1 MKKVTA
7 IIATFNRLDF
17 LKEIIQALRNQTYKI
32 DNIVVTNN
40 SSEDG
45 TEEWLNEQK
54 DIIVQKQENVG
65 SSGGQYTGMK
75 GAMETD
81 CDFIWMMDDD
91 VVPEKNCLENLMKVA
106 DENKI
111 VAPVRYNNDGT
122 LFWNETINFNISN
135 PFKSIWDGINNKEY
149 YDKQG
154 ELVYTEGLTFEG
166 PLIPRNIVEK
176 IGYPEFSFFIYADDS
191 EYMIRAIKHGFKT
204 YLVKSAKM
212 NRKLPVPDLHKDF
225 NWKHY
230 YIIRN
235 IIAIDKL
242 HGSFWV
248 SKLRPFFY
256 KYRWLKRAQN
266 EEERKIVINAFEDA
280 QDYKIKFSN
289 NVIGK

>member
-191 EYMIRAIKHGFKT
+191 EYMIRAIKHEFKT

-256 KYRWLKRAQN
+256 KYKWLKRAQN
-266 EEERKIVINAFEDA
+266 EEERKIVINAFEDG

-289 NVIGK
+289 NAIGK

>member
-191 EYMIRAIKHGFKT
+191 EYMIRAIKHEFKT

-266 EEERKIVINAFEDA
+266 EEERKIVINAFEDG

-289 NVIGK
+289 NAIGK

>member
-17 LKEIIQALRNQTYKI
+17 LKEIIQGLRNQTYKI
-32 DNIVVTNN
+32 YNIVVTNN

-266 EEERKIVINAFEDA
+266 EEERKIVINAFEDG

-289 NVIGK
+289 NAIGK

>member
-7 IIATFNRLDF
+7 IIATFNRLEF
-17 LKEIIQALRNQTYKI
+17 LKEIIEALQNQTYKI

-45 TEEWLNEQK
+45 TEEWLNEQTGL
-54 DIIVQKQENVG
+54 IVQKQENVG

-91 VVPEKNCLENLMKVA
+91 VVPEKDCLENLMKVA

-122 LFWNETINFNISN
+122 LFWNETINFNLSN
-135 PFKSIWDGINNKEY
+135 PFKSIWDGINNKDY

-166 PLIPRNIVEK
+166 PLIPRVIVEK
-176 IGYPEFSFFIYADDS
+176 IGYPEFSFFIYGDDS

-256 KYRWLKRAQN
+256 KYRWIKRAQN
-266 EEERKIVINAFEDA
+266 EEERKIVINAFEDG

-289 NVIGK
+289 SAIGK

>member
-45 TEEWLNEQK
+45 TEEWLNEQTNL
-54 DIIVQKQENVG
+54 IVQKQENVG

-75 GAMETD
+75 GAMDTG

-91 VVPEKNCLENLMKVA
+91 VVPEKDCLENLMKVA

-166 PLIPRNIVEK
+166 PLIPRNIIEK

-191 EYMIRAIKHGFKT
+191 EYMIRAIKNGFKT

-212 NRKLPVPDLHKDF
+212 NRKLPVPDLNKDF

-266 EEERKIVINAFEDA
+266 DEERKIVINAFEDG
-280 QDYKIKFSN
+280 QDYKVKFSN
-289 NVIGK
+289 NAIGK

>member
-17 LKEIIQALRNQTYKI
+17 LKEIIQALRNQNYKI

-191 EYMIRAIKHGFKT
+191 EYMIRAIKYGFKT

-256 KYRWLKRAQN
+256 KYKWLKRAQN
-266 EEERKIVINAFEDA
+266 EEERKIVINAFEDG

-289 NVIGK
+289 NAIGK